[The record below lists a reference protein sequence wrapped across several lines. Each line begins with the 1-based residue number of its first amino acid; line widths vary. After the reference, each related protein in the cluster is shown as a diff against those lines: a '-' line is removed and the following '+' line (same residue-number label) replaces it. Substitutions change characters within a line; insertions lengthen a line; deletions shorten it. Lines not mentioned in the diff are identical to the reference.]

1 VPAATESSTA
11 ELTSALEDLLSWAR
25 RLAPPGDL
33 SLASTTLLAR
43 LARDGGSGVSALA
56 AAEGVSQPAMSQMVA
71 RLERDGLVAR
81 TAHPQD
87 GRALVVVLTDAGREL
102 VGARRAAR
110 AAALADLLDAAP
122 DGDAEA
128 LAAATPALARLAQ
141 AALGRR
147 SALVPTS

>member
-1 VPAATESSTA
+1 M
-11 ELTSALEDLLSWAR
+11 LSWAR

-110 AAALADLLDAAP
+110 AAALADLLETAP
-122 DGDAEA
+122 DGDAEV
-128 LAAATPALARLAQ
+128 LLAATPALTRLAR
-141 AALGRR
+141 AATDRR
-147 SALVPTS
+147 GALALA

>member
-1 VPAATESSTA
+1 MPAATDFSA
-11 ELTSALEDLLSWAR
+11 ALEDLLSWAR

-33 SLASTTLLAR
+33 SLAATTLLAR

-110 AAALADLLDAAP
+110 AAALADLLQAAP
-122 DGDAEA
+122 PGDAE
-128 LAAATPALARLAQ
+128 LLLSATPALARLAQ
-141 AALGRR
+141 AALARR
-147 SALVPTS
+147 AVPAHP

>member
-1 VPAATESSTA
+1 M
-11 ELTSALEDLLSWAR
+11 
-25 RLAPPGDL
+25 
-33 SLASTTLLAR
+33 ASTTLLAR

-110 AAALADLLDAAP
+110 AAALADLLETAP
-122 DGDAEA
+122 DGDAEV
-128 LAAATPALARLAQ
+128 LLAATPALTRLAR
-141 AALGRR
+141 AATDRR
-147 SALVPTS
+147 GALALA

>member
-1 VPAATESSTA
+1 MPAATDVSA
-11 ELTSALEDLLSWAR
+11 EFSAALEDLLSWAR

-110 AAALADLLDAAP
+110 AAALADLLEAAP
-122 DGDAEA
+122 DGDAEV
-128 LAAATPALARLAQ
+128 LAAATPALTRLAR
-141 AALGRR
+141 AATARR
-147 SALVPTS
+147 GALALA

>member
-1 VPAATESSTA
+1 MPAATEFSADFSA
-11 ELTSALEDLLSWAR
+11 ALEDLLSWAR

-110 AAALADLLDAAP
+110 AAALADLLDASP
-122 DGDAEA
+122 VGDAEA
-128 LAAATPALARLAQ
+128 LAAATPALLRLAQ
-141 AALGRR
+141 AATSRR
-147 SALVPTS
+147 RELAHA